1 MARFTRY
8 NNPSKKRRRR
18 YISRTD
24 ADIVASKAYYDD
36 KVKGTELPLA
46 EYDKLSDKLC
56 GKPSRRIYES
66 NNGF

>member
-18 YISRTD
+18 HMSRTD

-36 KVKGTELPLA
+36 RIRGTELPIKV
-46 EYDKLSDKLC
+46 YDELSDRLC
-56 GKPSRRIYES
+56 GKPGRGIY
-66 NNGF
+66 

>member
-1 MARFTRY
+1 MAKFTRY
-8 NNPSKKRRRR
+8 NNPNKKRIRRHM
-18 YISRTD
+18 SRTD

-56 GKPSRRIYES
+56 GKPSRKIY
-66 NNGF
+66 G